1 MTDTTATGAAT
12 ADFDIAIVGA
22 GPVGLALANWLLRDT
37 DWRIALFD
45 ARDAEAAAR
54 DPRALALSHGSRV
67 LLQEIGGW
75 PASAT
80 PITHIHVSQR
90 GHFGQAHIRHEDYD
104 VPALGHVVRYGDL
117 AAALNTALAAQMQR
131 TPNRLVR
138 YDHTPVERVEQ
149 LPRADGTVAPARVRA
164 LREGRHPLA
173 IEAEVVVQAE
183 GGLFDDARKQAGGL
197 SHAHR
202 RDYGQTAIVAHVR
215 CAAPLGG
222 WAWERF
228 TPEGPLALLPQDD
241 AQGPAHAPG
250 YALVWCCSPDEARRR
265 TALPDDAFLAELG
278 AAFGDRMGRFTH
290 VGPRHTFALGLHAQR
305 SPVDRRV
312 AAIGNAAQTIH
323 PVAGQGLNLGLR
335 DAFEMARAL
344 RDAATPAATPAA
356 LARFA
361 RERAFDRAV
370 TIGLTDLL
378 PRAFAMPG
386 RPFGHLRGAALT
398 LLECLPPLK
407 HGLARQMMFGQRR

>member
-1 MTDTTATGAAT
+1 MTDTTATAP
-12 ADFDIAIVGA
+12 DFDVAIVGA

-75 PASAT
+75 PARAT

-90 GHFGQAHIRHEDYD
+90 GHFGQAHIRREDYD
-104 VPALGHVVRYGDL
+104 VPALGHVVQYGDL
-117 AAALNTALAAQMQR
+117 SAALNAALATQMQR
-131 TPNRLVR
+131 YPNRLTR

-149 LPRADGTVAPARVRA
+149 LPRADGTTAPARVRA

-173 IEAEVVVQAE
+173 IETEVVVQAE

-197 SHAHR
+197 SHARR

-215 CAAPLGG
+215 CSAPLEG

-228 TPEGPLALLPQDD
+228 TNEGPLALLPQDD
-241 AQGPAHAPG
+241 AQGPG

-265 TALPDDAFLAELG
+265 AGLPEDTFLAELST
-278 AAFGDRMGRFTH
+278 AFGDRMGHFTQ

-305 SPVDRRV
+305 IPVDRRV

-323 PVAGQGLNLGLR
+323 PVAGQGFNLGLR

-344 RDAATPAATPAA
+344 RDAVTPAA
-356 LARFA
+356 LTRFA

-378 PRAFAMPG
+378 PRAFAVPG

-407 HGLARQMMFGQRR
+407 HGLARQMMFGQRG

>member
-1 MTDTTATGAAT
+1 MTDSTAAAP
-12 ADFDIAIVGA
+12 DFDVAIVGA

-45 ARDAEAAAR
+45 ARDPEAAAR

-75 PASAT
+75 PARAT

-90 GHFGQAHIRHEDYD
+90 GHFGQAHIRREDYD
-104 VPALGHVVRYGDL
+104 VPALGHVVQYGDL
-117 AAALNTALAAQMQR
+117 SAALNTALAAQMRQR
-131 TPNRLVR
+131 PDRLTR

-173 IEAEVVVQAE
+173 IETEVVIQAE
-183 GGLFDDARKQAGGL
+183 GGLFDDARRQAGSL
-197 SHAHR
+197 AHARR
-202 RDYGQTAIVAHVR
+202 RDYGQTAIVAHVH
-215 CAAPLGG
+215 CGAPLEG

-241 AQGPAHAPG
+241 VQGPG
-250 YALVWCCSPDEARRR
+250 YALVWCCSPGEARRR
-265 TALPDDAFLAELG
+265 AGLPDEAFLAELG
-278 AAFGDRMGRFTH
+278 MAFGDRMGRFTH
-290 VGPRHTFALGLHAQR
+290 ASARHTFALGLHAQR
-305 SPVDRRV
+305 VPVDRRV

-323 PVAGQGLNLGLR
+323 PVAGQGFNLGLR

-344 RDAATPAATPAA
+344 RDGATPAA

-361 RERAFDRAV
+361 RERTFDRAV

-378 PRAFAMPG
+378 PRAFAVPG
-386 RPFGHLRGAALT
+386 RTFGHLRGAALT
-398 LLECLPPLK
+398 LIECLPPLK
-407 HGLARQMMFGQRR
+407 HGLARQMMFGQRG

>member
-1 MTDTTATGAAT
+1 MTDTTATGTTA
-12 ADFDIAIVGA
+12 ADFDVAIVGA

-75 PASAT
+75 PARAT

-90 GHFGQAHIRHEDYD
+90 GHFGQAHIRCEDYD
-104 VPALGHVVRYGDL
+104 IPALGHVVQYGDL
-117 AAALNTALAAQMQR
+117 SAALNAALAAQMQR
-131 TPNRLVR
+131 YPNRLTR
-138 YDHTPVERVEQ
+138 YDHTPVDRVEQ

-164 LREGRHPLA
+164 LQGERHEGRHPLA
-173 IEAEVVVQAE
+173 VETEVVIQAE

-197 SHAHR
+197 SHARR

-215 CAAPLGG
+215 CAAPLDG

-241 AQGPAHAPG
+241 AQSAG
-250 YALVWCCSPDEARRR
+250 YALVWCCAPDEARRR
-265 TALPDDAFLAELG
+265 AGLPDDAFLAELG
-278 AAFGDRMGRFTH
+278 TAFGDRMGRFTQ
-290 VGPRHTFALGLHAQR
+290 VSPRHTFALGLHAQR
-305 SPVDRRV
+305 VPVDRRV

-323 PVAGQGLNLGLR
+323 PVAGQGFNLGLR

-344 RDAATPAATPAA
+344 RDAVTPAA

-361 RERAFDRAV
+361 RERTFDRAV

-378 PRAFAMPG
+378 PRAFAVPG

-407 HGLARQMMFGQRR
+407 HGLARQMMFGQRG

>member
-1 MTDTTATGAAT
+1 MTDTTATAP
-12 ADFDIAIVGA
+12 DFDVAIVGA

-37 DWRIALFD
+37 DWHIALFD

-75 PASAT
+75 PARAT

-90 GHFGQAHIRHEDYD
+90 GHFGQAHIRREDYD
-104 VPALGHVVRYGDL
+104 VPALGHVVQYGDL
-117 AAALNTALAAQMQR
+117 SAALNTALAAQMQR
-131 TPNRLVR
+131 YPNRLTR

-173 IEAEVVVQAE
+173 IETEIVVQAE

-197 SHAHR
+197 SHARR

-215 CAAPLGG
+215 CSAPLEG

-228 TPEGPLALLPQDD
+228 TNEGPLALLPQDD
-241 AQGPAHAPG
+241 AQGPG

-265 TALPDDAFLAELG
+265 AGLPEDAFLAELST
-278 AAFGDRMGRFTH
+278 AFGDRMGHFTQ

-305 SPVDRRV
+305 IPVDRRV

-323 PVAGQGLNLGLR
+323 PVAGQGFNLGLR

-344 RDAATPAATPAA
+344 RDAATPAA

-378 PRAFAMPG
+378 PRAFAIPG

-407 HGLARQMMFGQRR
+407 HGLARQMMFGQRG

>member
-1 MTDTTATGAAT
+1 MDTTVAS
-12 ADFDIAIVGA
+12 DFDVAIVGA

-45 ARDAEAAAR
+45 ARDAESAAR
-54 DPRALALSHGSRV
+54 DPRSLALSHGSRV
-67 LLQEIGGW
+67 LLQAIGGW
-75 PASAT
+75 PARAT

-90 GHFGQAHIRHEDYD
+90 GHFGQAHIRREDYD
-104 VPALGHVVRYGDL
+104 IPALGHVVQYGDL
-117 AAALNTALAAQMQR
+117 SAALNAALTAQMQR
-131 TPNRLVR
+131 RPNRLIR

-149 LPRADGTVAPARVRA
+149 LPRADGSIAPARVRA

-173 IEAEVVVQAE
+173 VETEVVIQAE
-183 GGLFDDARKQAGGL
+183 GGLFDDTRRQAGGL
-197 SHAHR
+197 SHARR

-215 CAAPLGG
+215 CSAPLEG

-241 AQGPAHAPG
+241 AQGPG

-265 TALPDDAFLAELG
+265 AGLPDDAFLAELG
-278 AAFGDRMGRFTH
+278 AAFGERMGRFTH

-305 SPVDRRV
+305 VPVDRRV

-323 PVAGQGLNLGLR
+323 PVAGQGFNLGLR

-344 RDAATPAATPAA
+344 RDGATPAA

-378 PRAFAMPG
+378 PRAFALPG
-386 RPFGHLRGAALT
+386 RPLGHLRGAALT

-407 HGLARQMMFGQRR
+407 HGLARQMMFGQRG

>member
-1 MTDTTATGAAT
+1 MTDSITANSAPP
-12 ADFDIAIVGA
+12 DFDVAIVGA

-54 DPRALALSHGSRV
+54 DPRSLALSHGSRV

-75 PASAT
+75 PTRAT

-90 GHFGQAHIRHEDYD
+90 GHFGQAHICREDYD
-104 VPALGHVVRYGDL
+104 VPALGHVVQYGDL
-117 AAALNTALAAQMQR
+117 SAALNAALATQMAR
-131 TPNRLVR
+131 YPNRLTR

-173 IEAEVVVQAE
+173 IETEVVIQAE
-183 GGLFDDARKQAGGL
+183 GGLFDDARKQQGGIG
-197 SHAHR
+197 HARR

-215 CAAPLGG
+215 CSAPLEG

-241 AQGPAHAPG
+241 AQGPG
-250 YALVWCCSPDEARRR
+250 YALVWCCAPDEARRR
-265 TALPDDAFLAELG
+265 ATLPDDAFLAELS
-278 AAFGDRMGRFTH
+278 AAFGERMGRFTH
-290 VGPRHTFALGLHAQR
+290 ASARHTFALGLHAQR
-305 SPVDRRV
+305 IPVDRRV

-323 PVAGQGLNLGLR
+323 PVAGQGFNLGLR

-344 RDAATPAATPAA
+344 RDGATAAA

-378 PRAFAMPG
+378 PRAFAVPG

-407 HGLARQMMFGQRR
+407 HGLARQMMFGQRG

>member
-1 MTDTTATGAAT
+1 MTDSLTANSAAP
-12 ADFDIAIVGA
+12 DFDVAIVGA

-45 ARDAEAAAR
+45 ARDADAAAR

-75 PASAT
+75 PVRAT

-90 GHFGQAHIRHEDYD
+90 GHFGQAHIRREDYD
-104 VPALGHVVRYGDL
+104 VPALGHVVQYGDL
-117 AAALNTALAAQMQR
+117 SAALNAALATQMAR
-131 TPNRLVR
+131 RPNRLTR

-173 IEAEVVVQAE
+173 IETEVVIQAE
-183 GGLFDDARKQAGGL
+183 GGLFDDARTQQRSIAQAR
-197 SHAHR
+197 R

-215 CAAPLGG
+215 CSAPLDG

-228 TPEGPLALLPQDD
+228 TSEGPLALLPQDD
-241 AQGPAHAPG
+241 AQGPG
-250 YALVWCCSPDEARRR
+250 YALVWCCAPHEARRR
-265 TALPDDAFLAELG
+265 AALPDDAFLAELG
-278 AAFGDRMGRFTH
+278 AAFGERMGRFTH
-290 VGPRHTFALGLHAQR
+290 ASPRHTFALGLHALR
-305 SPVDRRV
+305 IPVDRRV

-323 PVAGQGLNLGLR
+323 PVAGQGFNLGLR

-344 RDAATPAATPAA
+344 RDGATAAT

-378 PRAFAMPG
+378 PRSFAVPG

-407 HGLARQMMFGQRR
+407 HGLARQMMFGQRG

>member
-1 MTDTTATGAAT
+1 MTDTTATAP
-12 ADFDIAIVGA
+12 DFDVAIVGA

-37 DWRIALFD
+37 DWHIALFD

-75 PASAT
+75 PARAT

-90 GHFGQAHIRHEDYD
+90 GHFGQAHIRREDYD
-104 VPALGHVVRYGDL
+104 VPALGHVVQYGDL
-117 AAALNTALAAQMQR
+117 SAALNTALAAQMQR
-131 TPNRLVR
+131 YPNRLTR

-173 IEAEVVVQAE
+173 IETEIVVQAE

-197 SHAHR
+197 SHARR

-215 CAAPLGG
+215 CSAPLEG

-228 TPEGPLALLPQDD
+228 TNEGPLALLPQDD
-241 AQGPAHAPG
+241 AQGPG

-265 TALPDDAFLAELG
+265 AGLPEDAFLAELST
-278 AAFGDRMGRFTH
+278 AFGDRMGHFTQ

-305 SPVDRRV
+305 IPVDRRV

-323 PVAGQGLNLGLR
+323 PVAGQGFNLGLR

-344 RDAATPAATPAA
+344 RDAATPAT

-378 PRAFAMPG
+378 PRAFAIPG

-407 HGLARQMMFGQRR
+407 HGLARQMMFGQRG

>member
-1 MTDTTATGAAT
+1 MTDTTATAP
-12 ADFDIAIVGA
+12 DFDVAIVGA

-75 PASAT
+75 PARAT

-90 GHFGQAHIRHEDYD
+90 GHFGQAHIRREDYD
-104 VPALGHVVRYGDL
+104 VPALGHVVQYGDL
-117 AAALNTALAAQMQR
+117 SAALNAALATQMQR
-131 TPNRLVR
+131 YPNRLTR
-138 YDHTPVERVEQ
+138 YDHTPVERIEQ

-164 LREGRHPLA
+164 LQGGPHEGRHPLA
-173 IEAEVVVQAE
+173 IETEVVVQAE
-183 GGLFDDARKQAGGL
+183 GGLFDDARRQAGGL
-197 SHAHR
+197 SHARR

-215 CAAPLGG
+215 CSAPLAG

-228 TPEGPLALLPQDD
+228 TNEGPLALLPQDD
-241 AQGPAHAPG
+241 AQGPG

-265 TALPDDAFLAELG
+265 AGLPEDTFLAELST
-278 AAFGDRMGRFTH
+278 AFGDRMGHFTQ

-305 SPVDRRV
+305 IPVDRRV

-323 PVAGQGLNLGLR
+323 PVAGQGFNLGLR
-335 DAFEMARAL
+335 DAFEMARTL
-344 RDAATPAATPAA
+344 RDGATPAA

-378 PRAFAMPG
+378 PRAFAVPG

-407 HGLARQMMFGQRR
+407 HGLARQMMFGQRG

>member
-1 MTDTTATGAAT
+1 MTDSLTANSAAP
-12 ADFDIAIVGA
+12 DFDVAIVGA

-45 ARDAEAAAR
+45 ARDADAAAR

-75 PASAT
+75 PVRAT

-90 GHFGQAHIRHEDYD
+90 GHFGQAHIRREDYD
-104 VPALGHVVRYGDL
+104 VPALGHVVQYGDL
-117 AAALNTALAAQMQR
+117 SAALNAALATQMAR
-131 TPNRLVR
+131 RPNRLTR

-173 IEAEVVVQAE
+173 IETEVVIQAE
-183 GGLFDDARKQAGGL
+183 GGLFDDARTQQRSIAQAR
-197 SHAHR
+197 R

-215 CAAPLGG
+215 CSAPLDG

-228 TPEGPLALLPQDD
+228 TSEGPLALLPQDD
-241 AQGPAHAPG
+241 AQGPG
-250 YALVWCCSPDEARRR
+250 YALVWCCAPHEARRR
-265 TALPDDAFLAELG
+265 AALPDDAFLAELG
-278 AAFGDRMGRFTH
+278 AAFGERMGRFTH
-290 VGPRHTFALGLHAQR
+290 ASPRHTFALGLHAQR
-305 SPVDRRV
+305 IPVDRRV

-323 PVAGQGLNLGLR
+323 PVAGQGFNLGLR

-344 RDAATPAATPAA
+344 RDGATAAT

-378 PRAFAMPG
+378 PRAFAVPG

-407 HGLARQMMFGQRR
+407 HGLARQMMFGQRG

>member
-1 MTDTTATGAAT
+1 MTDASAT
-12 ADFDIAIVGA
+12 APDFDVAIVGA

-75 PASAT
+75 PARAT

-90 GHFGQAHIRHEDYD
+90 GHFGQAHIRREDYD
-104 VPALGHVVRYGDL
+104 VPALGHVVQYGDL
-117 AAALNTALAAQMQR
+117 STALNTALATQMQR
-131 TPNRLVR
+131 YPNRLTR

-149 LPRADGTVAPARVRA
+149 LPRADGTIAPARVRA

-173 IEAEVVVQAE
+173 IETEVVVQAE

-197 SHAHR
+197 SHARR

-215 CAAPLGG
+215 CSAPLEG

-228 TPEGPLALLPQDD
+228 TNEGPLALLPQDD
-241 AQGPAHAPG
+241 AQGPG

-265 TALPDDAFLAELG
+265 AGLPEDTFLTELST
-278 AAFGDRMGRFTH
+278 AFGDRMGHFTQ

-305 SPVDRRV
+305 IPVDRRV

-323 PVAGQGLNLGLR
+323 PVAGQGFNLGLR

-344 RDAATPAATPAA
+344 RDGATPAA

-378 PRAFAMPG
+378 PRAFAVPG

-407 HGLARQMMFGQRR
+407 HGLARQMMFGQRG

>member
-1 MTDTTATGAAT
+1 MTDTAAAT
-12 ADFDIAIVGA
+12 PDFDIAIVGA

-67 LLQEIGGW
+67 LLEAIGGW
-75 PASAT
+75 PARAT

-90 GHFGQAHIRHEDYD
+90 GHFGQTHIRREDYD
-104 VPALGHVVRYGDL
+104 IPALGHVVQYGDL
-117 AAALNTALAAQMQR
+117 SAALNAALATQMQR
-131 TPNRLVR
+131 YPDRLTR

-149 LPRADGTVAPARVRA
+149 LPRADGSVAPARVRA

-173 IEAEVVVQAE
+173 VETAVVIQAE
-183 GGLFDDARKQAGGL
+183 GGLFDDARRQAARSSYL
-197 SHAHR
+197 HHTRR

-215 CAAPLGG
+215 CAAPLEG

-228 TPEGPLALLPQDD
+228 TTEGPLALLPQHD
-241 AQGPAHAPG
+241 ADGPG
-250 YALVWCCSPDEARRR
+250 YALVWCCAPDQARHR
-265 TALPDDAFLAELG
+265 AGLPDAAFLAELG
-278 AAFGDRMGRFTH
+278 AAFGERMGRFTQA
-290 VGPRHTFALGLHAQR
+290 GPRHTFALGLHAR
-305 SPVDRRV
+305 RTPVDRRV
-312 AAIGNAAQTIH
+312 VAIGNAAQTIH
-323 PVAGQGLNLGLR
+323 PVAGQGFNLGLR
-335 DAFEMARAL
+335 DAFELARAL
-344 RDAATPAATPAA
+344 RDAVTPAA

-378 PRAFAMPG
+378 PRAFAVPG
-386 RPFGHLRGAALT
+386 RPVGHLRGIALT
-398 LLECLPPLK
+398 LLECVPPLK
-407 HGLARQMMFGQRR
+407 HELARQMMFGQRG

>member
-1 MTDTTATGAAT
+1 MTDTIAT
-12 ADFDIAIVGA
+12 APDFDVAIVGA

-37 DWRIALFD
+37 DWHIALFD

-75 PASAT
+75 PARAT

-90 GHFGQAHIRHEDYD
+90 GHFGQAHIRREDYD
-104 VPALGHVVRYGDL
+104 VPALGHVVQYGDL
-117 AAALNTALAAQMQR
+117 SAALNTALAAQMQR
-131 TPNRLVR
+131 YPNRLTR

-173 IEAEVVVQAE
+173 IETEIVVQAE

-197 SHAHR
+197 SHARR

-215 CAAPLGG
+215 CSAPLEG

-228 TPEGPLALLPQDD
+228 TNEGPLALLPQDD
-241 AQGPAHAPG
+241 AQGPG

-265 TALPDDAFLAELG
+265 AGLPEDTFLTELST
-278 AAFGDRMGRFTH
+278 AFGDRMGHFTQ

-305 SPVDRRV
+305 IPVDRRV

-323 PVAGQGLNLGLR
+323 PVAGQGFNLGLR

-344 RDAATPAATPAA
+344 RDAATPAA

-378 PRAFAMPG
+378 PRAFAIPG

-407 HGLARQMMFGQRR
+407 HGLARQMMFGQRG

>member
-1 MTDTTATGAAT
+1 MTDSLTANSAAP
-12 ADFDIAIVGA
+12 DFDVAIVGA

-45 ARDAEAAAR
+45 ARDADAAAR

-75 PASAT
+75 PVRAT

-90 GHFGQAHIRHEDYD
+90 GHFGQAHIRREDYD
-104 VPALGHVVRYGDL
+104 VPALGHVVQYGDL
-117 AAALNTALAAQMQR
+117 SAALNAALATQMAR
-131 TPNRLVR
+131 RPNRLTR

-173 IEAEVVVQAE
+173 IETEVVIQAE
-183 GGLFDDARKQAGGL
+183 CGLFDDARKQQGGIA
-197 SHAHR
+197 HARR

-215 CAAPLGG
+215 CSAPLEG

-241 AQGPAHAPG
+241 AQGPV
-250 YALVWCCSPDEARRR
+250 YALVWGCAPDEARRR
-265 TALPDDAFLAELG
+265 AALPDDAFLVELG
-278 AAFGDRMGRFTH
+278 AAFGERMGRFTH
-290 VGPRHTFALGLHAQR
+290 ASPRHTFALGLHALR
-305 SPVDRRV
+305 IPVDRRV

-323 PVAGQGLNLGLR
+323 PVAGQGFNLGLR

-344 RDAATPAATPAA
+344 RDGATAAT
-356 LARFA
+356 LARCA
-361 RERAFDRAV
+361 RERVFDRAV
-370 TIGLTDLL
+370 TIGRTDLL
-378 PRAFAMPG
+378 PRVLAVPG

-407 HGLARQMMFGQRR
+407 HGLARQMMFGQRG

>member
-1 MTDTTATGAAT
+1 MTDSLTANSAAP
-12 ADFDIAIVGA
+12 DFDVAIVGA

-45 ARDAEAAAR
+45 ARDSEAAAR

-75 PASAT
+75 PTRAT

-90 GHFGQAHIRHEDYD
+90 GHFGQAHIRREDYD
-104 VPALGHVVRYGDL
+104 VPALGHVVQYGDL
-117 AAALNTALAAQMQR
+117 SAALNAALATLMAR
-131 TPNRLVR
+131 YPNRLTR

-173 IEAEVVVQAE
+173 IETEVVIQAE
-183 GGLFDDARKQAGGL
+183 GGLFDDARKQQRSIAQ
-197 SHAHR
+197 ARR

-215 CAAPLGG
+215 CSAPLDGS
-222 WAWERF
+222 AWERF

-241 AQGPAHAPG
+241 AQGPG
-250 YALVWCCSPDEARRR
+250 YALVWCCAPPEARRR
-265 TALPDDAFLAELG
+265 AALPDDAFLAELG
-278 AAFGDRMGRFTH
+278 AAFGERMGRFTH
-290 VGPRHTFALGLHAQR
+290 AGPRHTFALGLHAQR
-305 SPVDRRV
+305 IPVDRRV

-323 PVAGQGLNLGLR
+323 PVAGQGFNLGLR

-344 RDAATPAATPAA
+344 RDGATAAT

-378 PRAFAMPG
+378 PRAFAVPG

-407 HGLARQMMFGQRR
+407 HGLARQMMFGQRG

>member
-1 MTDTTATGAAT
+1 MTDGITASSAVP
-12 ADFDIAIVGA
+12 DFDVAIVGA

-54 DPRALALSHGSRV
+54 DPRSLALSHGSRV

-75 PASAT
+75 PTRAT

-90 GHFGQAHIRHEDYD
+90 GHFGQAHIRREDYD
-104 VPALGHVVRYGDL
+104 VPALGHVVQYGDL
-117 AAALNTALAAQMQR
+117 SAALNAALATQMER
-131 TPNRLVR
+131 HPKRLTR
-138 YDHTPVERVEQ
+138 FDHTPVERVEQ

-173 IEAEVVVQAE
+173 IETEVVIQAE
-183 GGLFDDARKQAGGL
+183 GGLFDDARRQQGGIG
-197 SHAHR
+197 HARR

-215 CAAPLGG
+215 CSAPLEG

-228 TPEGPLALLPQDD
+228 TAEGPLALLPQDD
-241 AQGPAHAPG
+241 AHGPG
-250 YALVWCCSPDEARRR
+250 YALVWCCAPDEARRR
-265 TALPDDAFLAELG
+265 AALPEDAFLAELG
-278 AAFGDRMGRFTH
+278 AAFGERMGRFTH
-290 VGPRHTFALGLHAQR
+290 ASSRHTFALGLHAQR
-305 SPVDRRV
+305 IPVDRRV

-323 PVAGQGLNLGLR
+323 PVAGQGFNLGLR

-344 RDAATPAATPAA
+344 RDGATAAT

-378 PRAFAMPG
+378 PRAFALPG

-407 HGLARQMMFGQRR
+407 HGLARQMMFGQRG

>member
-1 MTDTTATGAAT
+1 MTDTTATAP
-12 ADFDIAIVGA
+12 DFDVAIVGA

-75 PASAT
+75 PTRAT

-90 GHFGQAHIRHEDYD
+90 GHFGQAHIRREDYD
-104 VPALGHVVRYGDL
+104 VPALGHVVQYGDL
-117 AAALNTALAAQMQR
+117 SAALNAALATQMQR
-131 TPNRLVR
+131 YPNRLTR
-138 YDHTPVERVEQ
+138 YDHTPVERIEQ

-164 LREGRHPLA
+164 LQGGPHEGRHPLA
-173 IEAEVVVQAE
+173 IETEVVVQAE
-183 GGLFDDARKQAGGL
+183 GGLFDDARRQAGGL
-197 SHAHR
+197 SHARR

-215 CAAPLGG
+215 CSAPLAG

-228 TPEGPLALLPQDD
+228 TNEGPLALLPQDD
-241 AQGPAHAPG
+241 AQGPG

-265 TALPDDAFLAELG
+265 AGLPEDTFLAELST
-278 AAFGDRMGRFTH
+278 AFGDRMGHFTQ

-305 SPVDRRV
+305 IPVDRRV

-323 PVAGQGLNLGLR
+323 PVAGQGFNLGLR
-335 DAFEMARAL
+335 DAFEMARTL
-344 RDAATPAATPAA
+344 RDGATPAA

-378 PRAFAMPG
+378 PRAFAVPG

-407 HGLARQMMFGQRR
+407 HGLARQMMFGQRG

>member
-1 MTDTTATGAAT
+1 MTDTTGTEP
-12 ADFDIAIVGA
+12 DFDVAIVGA
-22 GPVGLALANWLLRDT
+22 GPVGLTLANWLLRDT

-75 PASAT
+75 PARAT

-90 GHFGQAHIRHEDYD
+90 GHFGQAHIRREDYD
-104 VPALGHVVRYGDL
+104 VPALGHVVQYGDL
-117 AAALNTALAAQMQR
+117 SAALNAALATQMQR
-131 TPNRLVR
+131 YPNRLTR

-149 LPRADGTVAPARVRA
+149 LPRADGTVVPARVRA
-164 LREGRHPLA
+164 LQGGPHEGRHPLA
-173 IEAEVVVQAE
+173 IETEVVVQAE
-183 GGLFDDARKQAGGL
+183 GGLFDDARRQAGGL
-197 SHAHR
+197 SHARR

-215 CAAPLGG
+215 CSAPLAG

-228 TPEGPLALLPQDD
+228 TNEGPLALLPQDD
-241 AQGPAHAPG
+241 AQGPG

-265 TALPDDAFLAELG
+265 AGLPEDTFLAELST
-278 AAFGDRMGRFTH
+278 AFGDRMGHFTQ

-305 SPVDRRV
+305 IPVDRRV

-323 PVAGQGLNLGLR
+323 PVAGQGFNLGLR
-335 DAFEMARAL
+335 DAFEMARTL
-344 RDAATPAATPAA
+344 RDGATPAA

-378 PRAFAMPG
+378 PRAFAVPG

-407 HGLARQMMFGQRR
+407 HGLARQMMFGQRG

>member
-1 MTDTTATGAAT
+1 MTDSITASNAVP
-12 ADFDIAIVGA
+12 DFDVAIVGA

-54 DPRALALSHGSRV
+54 DPRSLALSHGSRV

-75 PASAT
+75 PKRAT

-90 GHFGQAHIRHEDYD
+90 GHFGQAHIRREDYD
-104 VPALGHVVRYGDL
+104 VPALGHVVQYGDL
-117 AAALNTALAAQMQR
+117 SAALNAALGTQMAR
-131 TPNRLVR
+131 HPNRLTR

-173 IEAEVVVQAE
+173 IETEVVIQAE
-183 GGLFDDARKQAGGL
+183 GGLFDDARKQQGGIG
-197 SHAHR
+197 HARR

-215 CAAPLGG
+215 CSAPLEG

-241 AQGPAHAPG
+241 AQGPG
-250 YALVWCCSPDEARRR
+250 YALVWCCAPDEARRR
-265 TALPDDAFLAELG
+265 AALPDDAFLTELG
-278 AAFGDRMGRFTH
+278 AAFGERMGRFTH
-290 VGPRHTFALGLHAQR
+290 ASPRHTFALGLHAQR
-305 SPVDRRV
+305 IPVDRRV

-323 PVAGQGLNLGLR
+323 PVAGQGFNLGLR

-344 RDAATPAATPAA
+344 RDGATAAT

-378 PRAFAMPG
+378 PRAFAVPG

-407 HGLARQMMFGQRR
+407 HGLARQMMFGQRG

>member
-1 MTDTTATGAAT
+1 MTDTTATAP
-12 ADFDIAIVGA
+12 DFDIAIVGA

-37 DWRIALFD
+37 DWHIALFD

-75 PASAT
+75 PARAT

-90 GHFGQAHIRHEDYD
+90 GHFGQAHIRREDYD
-104 VPALGHVVRYGDL
+104 VPALGHVVQYGDL
-117 AAALNTALAAQMQR
+117 SAALNTALAAQMQR
-131 TPNRLVR
+131 YPNRLTR

-173 IEAEVVVQAE
+173 IETEIVVQAE

-197 SHAHR
+197 SHARR

-215 CAAPLGG
+215 CSAPLEG

-228 TPEGPLALLPQDD
+228 TNEGPLALLPQDD
-241 AQGPAHAPG
+241 AQGPG

-265 TALPDDAFLAELG
+265 AGLPEDAFLAELST
-278 AAFGDRMGRFTH
+278 AFGDRMGHFTQ

-305 SPVDRRV
+305 IPVDRRV

-323 PVAGQGLNLGLR
+323 PVAGQGFNLGLR

-344 RDAATPAATPAA
+344 RDAATPAT

-378 PRAFAMPG
+378 PRAFAIPG

-407 HGLARQMMFGQRR
+407 HGLARQMMFGQRG

>member
-1 MTDTTATGAAT
+1 MTDSITTSSAPP
-12 ADFDIAIVGA
+12 DFDVAIVGA

-75 PASAT
+75 PARAT

-90 GHFGQAHIRHEDYD
+90 GHFGQAHIRREDYD
-104 VPALGHVVRYGDL
+104 VPALGHVVQYGDL
-117 AAALNTALAAQMQR
+117 SAALNAALATQMAR
-131 TPNRLVR
+131 RPNRLTR

-173 IEAEVVVQAE
+173 IETEVVIQAE
-183 GGLFDDARKQAGGL
+183 GGLFDDARKQQRSIAQ
-197 SHAHR
+197 ARR

-215 CAAPLGG
+215 CSAPLDG

-228 TPEGPLALLPQDD
+228 TSEGPLALLPQDD
-241 AQGPAHAPG
+241 AQGPG
-250 YALVWCCSPDEARRR
+250 YALVWCCAPHEARRR
-265 TALPDDAFLAELG
+265 AALPDDAFLAELG
-278 AAFGDRMGRFTH
+278 AAFGERMGRFTH
-290 VGPRHTFALGLHAQR
+290 ASPRHTFALGLHAQR
-305 SPVDRRV
+305 IPVDRRV

-323 PVAGQGLNLGLR
+323 PVAGQGFNLGLR

-344 RDAATPAATPAA
+344 RDGATAAT

-378 PRAFAMPG
+378 PRAFAVPG

-407 HGLARQMMFGQRR
+407 HGLARQMMFGQRG

>member
-1 MTDTTATGAAT
+1 MTDTTATAP
-12 ADFDIAIVGA
+12 DFDVAIVGA

-75 PASAT
+75 PTRAT

-90 GHFGQAHIRHEDYD
+90 GHFGQAHIRREDYD
-104 VPALGHVVRYGDL
+104 VPALGHVVQYGDL
-117 AAALNTALAAQMQR
+117 SAALNAALATQMQR
-131 TPNRLVR
+131 YPNRLTR
-138 YDHTPVERVEQ
+138 YDHTPVERIEQ

-164 LREGRHPLA
+164 LQGGPHEGRHPLA
-173 IEAEVVVQAE
+173 IETEVVVQAE

-197 SHAHR
+197 SHARR

-215 CAAPLGG
+215 CSAPLEG

-228 TPEGPLALLPQDD
+228 TNEGPLALLPQDD
-241 AQGPAHAPG
+241 AQGPASVPG

-265 TALPDDAFLAELG
+265 AGLPEDTFLAELST
-278 AAFGDRMGRFTH
+278 AFGDRMGPFTQ

-305 SPVDRRV
+305 IPVDRRV

-323 PVAGQGLNLGLR
+323 PVAGQGFNLGLR
-335 DAFEMARAL
+335 DAFEMARTL
-344 RDAATPAATPAA
+344 RDGATPAA

-378 PRAFAMPG
+378 PRAFAVPG

-407 HGLARQMMFGQRR
+407 HGLARQMMFGQRG

>member
-1 MTDTTATGAAT
+1 MTDSITANSAAP
-12 ADFDIAIVGA
+12 DFDVAIVGA

-54 DPRALALSHGSRV
+54 DPRSLALSHGSRV

-75 PASAT
+75 PTRAT

-90 GHFGQAHIRHEDYD
+90 GHFGQAHIRREDYD
-104 VPALGHVVRYGDL
+104 VPALGHVVQYGDL
-117 AAALNTALAAQMQR
+117 SAALNAALATQMER
-131 TPNRLVR
+131 HPKRLTR
-138 YDHTPVERVEQ
+138 FDHTPVERVEQ

-173 IEAEVVVQAE
+173 IETEVVIQAE
-183 GGLFDDARKQAGGL
+183 GGLFDDARKQQGGIG
-197 SHAHR
+197 HARR

-215 CAAPLGG
+215 CSAPLES

-241 AQGPAHAPG
+241 AQGPG
-250 YALVWCCSPDEARRR
+250 YALVWCCAPDEARRR
-265 TALPDDAFLAELG
+265 ATLPDDAFLAELS
-278 AAFGDRMGRFTH
+278 AAFGERMGRFTH
-290 VGPRHTFALGLHAQR
+290 ASARHTFALGLHAQR
-305 SPVDRRV
+305 IPVDRRV

-323 PVAGQGLNLGLR
+323 PVAGQGFNLGLR

-344 RDAATPAATPAA
+344 RDGATAAA

-378 PRAFAMPG
+378 PRAFAVPG

-407 HGLARQMMFGQRR
+407 HGLARQMMFGQRG

>member
-1 MTDTTATGAAT
+1 M
-12 ADFDIAIVGA
+12 
-22 GPVGLALANWLLRDT
+22 
-37 DWRIALFD
+37 
-45 ARDAEAAAR
+45 
-54 DPRALALSHGSRV
+54 ALSHGSRV

-75 PASAT
+75 PARAT

-90 GHFGQAHIRHEDYD
+90 GHFGQAHIRREDYD
-104 VPALGHVVRYGDL
+104 VPALGHVVQYGDL
-117 AAALNTALAAQMQR
+117 SAALNAALATQMQR
-131 TPNRLVR
+131 YPNRLTR
-138 YDHTPVERVEQ
+138 YDHTPVERIEQ

-164 LREGRHPLA
+164 LQGGPHEGRHPLA
-173 IEAEVVVQAE
+173 IETEVVVQAE
-183 GGLFDDARKQAGGL
+183 GGLFDDARRQAGGL
-197 SHAHR
+197 SHARR

-215 CAAPLGG
+215 CSAPLAG

-228 TPEGPLALLPQDD
+228 TNEGPLALLPQDD
-241 AQGPAHAPG
+241 AQGPG

-265 TALPDDAFLAELG
+265 AGLPEDTFLAELST
-278 AAFGDRMGRFTH
+278 AFGDRMGHFTQ

-305 SPVDRRV
+305 IPVDRRV

-323 PVAGQGLNLGLR
+323 PVAGQGFNLGLR
-335 DAFEMARAL
+335 DAFEMARTL
-344 RDAATPAATPAA
+344 RDGATPAA

-378 PRAFAMPG
+378 PRAFAVPG

-407 HGLARQMMFGQRR
+407 HGLARQMMFGQRG

>member
-1 MTDTTATGAAT
+1 MTDGITASSAVP
-12 ADFDIAIVGA
+12 DFDVAIVGA

-54 DPRALALSHGSRV
+54 DPRSLALSHGSRV

-75 PASAT
+75 PTRAT

-90 GHFGQAHIRHEDYD
+90 GHFGQAHIRREDYD
-104 VPALGHVVRYGDL
+104 VPALGDVVQYGDL
-117 AAALNTALAAQMQR
+117 SAALNAALATQMAR
-131 TPNRLVR
+131 YPNRLTR

-164 LREGRHPLA
+164 LRQGRHPLA
-173 IEAEVVVQAE
+173 IETEVVIQAE
-183 GGLFDDARKQAGGL
+183 GGLFDDTRKQQGDIG
-197 SHAHR
+197 HARR

-215 CAAPLGG
+215 CSAPLEG

-241 AQGPAHAPG
+241 AHGPG
-250 YALVWCCSPDEARRR
+250 YALVWCCTPDEARRR
-265 TALPDDAFLAELG
+265 AALPDDAFLAELG
-278 AAFGDRMGRFTH
+278 AAFGERMGRFTH
-290 VGPRHTFALGLHAQR
+290 ASARHTFALGLHAQR
-305 SPVDRRV
+305 IPVDRRV

-323 PVAGQGLNLGLR
+323 PVAGQGFNLGLR

-344 RDAATPAATPAA
+344 RDGATAAT

-378 PRAFAMPG
+378 PRAFALPG

-407 HGLARQMMFGQRR
+407 HGLARQMMFGQRG

>member
-1 MTDTTATGAAT
+1 MTDTHAAS
-12 ADFDIAIVGA
+12 DFDVAIVGA

-75 PASAT
+75 PARAT

-90 GHFGQAHIRHEDYD
+90 GHFGQAHIRREDYD
-104 VPALGHVVRYGDL
+104 VPALGHVVHYGDL
-117 AAALNTALAAQMQR
+117 SAALNTALAAQMQR
-131 TPNRLVR
+131 YPNRLTR

-149 LPRADGTVAPARVRA
+149 LPRADGTVAPVRVRA
-164 LREGRHPLA
+164 LRDGRHPLA
-173 IEAEVVVQAE
+173 IETEVVVQAE
-183 GGLFDDARKQAGGL
+183 GGLFDDARKQAGNL
-197 SHAHR
+197 SRARR

-215 CAAPLGG
+215 CSAPLEG

-228 TPEGPLALLPQDD
+228 TPEGPLALLPQND
-241 AQGPAHAPG
+241 AQGLG

-265 TALPDDAFLAELG
+265 AGLPEDAFLAELG

-290 VGPRHTFALGLHAQR
+290 ASPRHTFALGLHAER
-305 SPVDRRV
+305 FPVDRRV

-323 PVAGQGLNLGLR
+323 PVAGQGFNLGLR

-344 RDAATPAATPAA
+344 RDGATPAA
-356 LARFA
+356 LERFA

-370 TIGLTDLL
+370 TIGLTDLM
-378 PRAFAMPG
+378 PRAFAVPG
-386 RPFGHLRGAALT
+386 RTFGHLRGAALT

>member
-1 MTDTTATGAAT
+1 MTDTTGT
-12 ADFDIAIVGA
+12 APDFDVAIVGA

-75 PASAT
+75 PARAT

-90 GHFGQAHIRHEDYD
+90 GHFGQAHIRREDYD
-104 VPALGHVVRYGDL
+104 VPALGHVVQYGDL
-117 AAALNTALAAQMQR
+117 SAALNAALATQMQR
-131 TPNRLVR
+131 YPNRLTR
-138 YDHTPVERVEQ
+138 YDHTPVERIEQ

-164 LREGRHPLA
+164 LQGGPHEGRHPLA
-173 IEAEVVVQAE
+173 IETEVVVQAE
-183 GGLFDDARKQAGGL
+183 GGLFDDARRQAGGL
-197 SHAHR
+197 SHARR

-215 CAAPLGG
+215 CSAPLEG

-228 TPEGPLALLPQDD
+228 TNEGPLALLPQDD
-241 AQGPAHAPG
+241 TQGPG

-265 TALPDDAFLAELG
+265 AGLPEDAFLTELST
-278 AAFGDRMGRFTH
+278 AFGDRMGHFTQ

-305 SPVDRRV
+305 IPVDRRV

-323 PVAGQGLNLGLR
+323 PVAGQGFNLGLR
-335 DAFEMARAL
+335 DAFEMARTL
-344 RDAATPAATPAA
+344 RDGATPAA

-361 RERAFDRAV
+361 RERSFDRAI

-378 PRAFAMPG
+378 PRAFAVPG

-407 HGLARQMMFGQRR
+407 HGLARQMMFGQRG

>member
-1 MTDTTATGAAT
+1 MTDTHAAS
-12 ADFDIAIVGA
+12 DFDVAIVGA

-75 PASAT
+75 PARAT

-90 GHFGQAHIRHEDYD
+90 GHFGQAHIRREDYD
-104 VPALGHVVRYGDL
+104 VPALGHVVHYGDL
-117 AAALNTALAAQMQR
+117 SAALNTALAAQMQR
-131 TPNRLVR
+131 YPNRLTR

-149 LPRADGTVAPARVRA
+149 LPRADGTVAPVRVRA
-164 LREGRHPLA
+164 LRDGRHPLA
-173 IEAEVVVQAE
+173 IETEVVVQAE
-183 GGLFDDARKQAGGL
+183 GGLFDDARKQAGNL
-197 SHAHR
+197 SRARR

-215 CAAPLGG
+215 CSAPLEG

-228 TPEGPLALLPQDD
+228 TPEGPLALLPQND
-241 AQGPAHAPG
+241 AQGLG

-265 TALPDDAFLAELG
+265 AGLPEDAFLAELG

-290 VGPRHTFALGLHAQR
+290 ASPRHTFALGLHAER
-305 SPVDRRV
+305 FPVDRRV

-323 PVAGQGLNLGLR
+323 PVAGQGFNLGLR

-344 RDAATPAATPAA
+344 RDGATPAA
-356 LARFA
+356 LERFA

-378 PRAFAMPG
+378 PRAFALPG
-386 RPFGHLRGAALT
+386 RSLGHLRGAALT

-407 HGLARQMMFGQRR
+407 HGLARQMMFGQRG